1 MSMILPAFLAFAAAV
16 GLADIVGPGH
26 QAGGLVLLTGWF
38 LGARL
43 LPPRA
48 WRGLLTAALTLSVAI
63 AALAVVQ
70 GINSGFI
77 PPARARGPFA
87 SPNFLG
93 AYAVLMFFL
102 ATIGGCASQSGHFR
116 RLRHRASGNG
126 GLATGIKSGI
136 PVVANLL
143 SLALSQSRGAILALG
158 AGLAVM
164 SLGAVKRHWMPLAA
178 VACCCASLA
187 AALVIRPGAD
197 EARGMIWRLG
207 WQAALQRPL
216 TGWGQGG
223 LVINGLD
230 RFYSIPLEVFI
241 ESGLL
246 GVAAGCVLIAA
257 AVRAAKGQPT
267 IHAFLAA
274 WFVQGL
280 FLFSIPATSVLLVT
294 VLAYLG
300 RRGRARQDGALGAGG
315 VLKDEVHLGP
325 AGEEAVRPQEL
336 RLAVVGEAEPVEE
349 PRVGRSGEIGEAPQR
364 RPGDRRCDGDTQ
376 GNRPDKRPGD
386 KRRDTVHGSLQG

>member
-1 MSMILPAFLAFAAAV
+1 MSMIVAAFLAFAAAV
-16 GLADIVGPGH
+16 GLADIVGPGR

-48 WRGLLTAALTLSVAI
+48 WRGLLTAALALSVAI
-63 AALAVVQ
+63 AALAVAQ
-70 GINSGFI
+70 MWWM
-77 PPARARGPFA
+77 PRARGPFA
-87 SPNFLG
+87 SSNFLG

-102 ATIGGCASQSGHFR
+102 AVDRSLYIQTPASAYRPKVGASVAGCILAS
-116 RLRHRASGNG
+116 
-126 GLATGIKSGI
+126 T
-136 PVVANLL
+136 ANFL

-164 SLGAVKRHWMPLAA
+164 SLGVVRRRCALL
-178 VACCCASLA
+178 ACCCASLGA
-187 AALVIRPGAD
+187 AIVIRPGAD

-241 ESGLL
+241 ASGIL
-246 GVAAGCVLIAA
+246 GVSAGAWLLFAA
-257 AVRAAKGQPT
+257 AKVALKKGSP
-267 IHAFLAA
+267 HLLAFLAA

-300 RRGRARQDGALGAGG
+300 RCGRARQDGALSAGG
-315 VLKDEVHLGP
+315 VLQDEIHLGP
-325 AGEEAVRPQEL
+325 AGEEAVGSQEL
-336 RLAVVGEAEPVEE
+336 RLAIVGEAKPVEE
-349 PRVGRSGEIGEAPQR
+349 SRVSRSGEIGKAPHR
-364 RPGDRRCDGDTQ
+364 RPGNRRRNSDAQ
-376 GNRPDKRPGD
+376 SNRPDKCPGD
-386 KRRDTVHGSLQG
+386 KRRDAIHEALQG